1 MKAYSTANVT
11 AGLIIAMNRE
21 GVNTRI
27 ICDAPEL
34 GVERSTYE
42 VVSAQFVKDNAP
54 AVGGYLIDKAG
65 VLSYMSAASFAA
77 VFVAVP

>member
-1 MKAYSTANVT
+1 MKAYSTVNIT
-11 AGLIIAMNRE
+11 AGPIIAMNRE
-21 GVNTRI
+21 GANTRI

-42 VVSAQFVKDNAP
+42 VVTNTFIKDNAP
-54 AVGGYLIDKAG
+54 VVGGYLIDKAG
-65 VLSYMSAASFAA
+65 VLSYMSKTSFEG